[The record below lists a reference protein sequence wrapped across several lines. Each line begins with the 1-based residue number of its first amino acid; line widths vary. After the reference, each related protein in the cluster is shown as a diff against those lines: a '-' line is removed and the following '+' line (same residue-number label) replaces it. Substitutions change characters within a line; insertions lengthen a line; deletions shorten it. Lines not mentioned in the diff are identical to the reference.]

1 MTLPRL
7 GRRALPQGALAL
19 ILWCTALA
27 GCSSFPS
34 PFASSAGLF
43 PVVMEHAV
51 PGLSGVQRFAAWSPD
66 GRTLALMSNA
76 AGNWDVWTIGI
87 DGTRLQ
93 QLTHDPSNEY
103 TATWS
108 PDGGQL
114 VFSSDRLHRVWPNLW
129 MLNPRRPGAVEQ
141 LSPGDGKYFFP
152 SWSPDGTHIAFVY
165 LPTGPPAFELRVMS
179 VLNREIRVLSRDG
192 ILFSPPAWSPDG
204 SKIAFAS
211 NRTGNAELWVMDVSS
226 LCGVDLDDPQ
236 PSAAFWQLTEHPA
249 MDKDPSWSPD
259 GRYLA
264 FTSTRSGNEAL
275 WVMKL
280 PDFSRLPPSLLPSS
294 EQGGQKEQRESREP
308 RYSVRHGAFAL
319 QQLTHDPAIDR
330 YPQWSPDGKQIAFTS
345 TRSGHETV
353 WLIDLG
359 P

>member
-1 MTLPRL
+1 MPLPRV
-7 GRRALPQGALAL
+7 GRRTLLQGTLAL
-19 ILWCTALA
+19 ILWCAAMA
-27 GCSSFPS
+27 GCSSFPF
-34 PFASSAGLF
+34 PFASSAELF
-43 PVVMEHAV
+43 TVVTEHPV
-51 PGLSGVQRFAAWSPD
+51 PGLSGTQRFAAWSPD

-76 AGNWDVWTIGI
+76 SGNWDVWTIGI
-87 DGTRLQ
+87 EGTRLQ

-108 PDGGQL
+108 PDGRQL
-114 VFSSDRLHRVWPNLW
+114 VFSSDRLHRIWPNLW
-129 MLNPRRPGAVEQ
+129 MLDPRQPGAVEQ

-152 SWSPDGTHIAFVY
+152 IWSPDGMHIAFVY

-179 VLNREIRVLSRDG
+179 VRSREIRVLSRDG

-211 NRTGNAELWVMDVSS
+211 DRTGNAELWVMDVSS
-226 LCGVDLDDPQ
+226 LSGVDPDDPK
-236 PSAAFWQLTEHPA
+236 PPAAFWRLTDHPA
-249 MDKDPSWSPD
+249 RDTDPSWSPD

-264 FTSTRSGNEAL
+264 FTSTRSGHETL

-280 PDFSRLPPSLLPSS
+280 PDFSRLPPSS
-294 EQGGQKEQRESREP
+294 EQGKQGESHEP
-308 RYSVRHGAFAL
+308 RHSARHGAFAV

-330 YPQWSPDGKQIAFTS
+330 YPQWSPDGKRIAFTS

-353 WLIDLG
+353 WLIELG

>member
-1 MTLPRL
+1 MPLTRL
-7 GRRALPQGALAL
+7 GRYALPRGVLAL
-19 ILWCTALA
+19 IIWYAAIA

-34 PFASSAGLF
+34 PFTSSAGF
-43 PVVMEHAV
+43 FTAVTEHAV

-66 GRTLALMSNA
+66 GTTLALMSNG

-93 QLTHDPSNEY
+93 QLTHESSDEY

-108 PDGGQL
+108 PDGKRL

-129 MLNPRRPGAVEQ
+129 MLNPQQPGAAEQ

-152 SWSPDGTHIAFVY
+152 IWSPDGRQIAFVY

-179 VLNREIRVLSRDG
+179 VPSREIRVLSRDG

-211 NRTGNAELWVMDVSS
+211 DRTGNPELWVMDVSS
-226 LCGVDLDDPQ
+226 RSGSAPAGPQ
-236 PSAAFWQLTEHPA
+236 PPAALWQLTDHPA
-249 MDKDPSWSPD
+249 RDEDPSWSPD
-259 GRYLA
+259 GRYLV
-264 FTSTRSGNEAL
+264 FTSTRSGTEAL

-280 PDFSRLPPSLLPSS
+280 PDFGRLPPSLPPSS
-294 EQGGQKEQRESREP
+294 ELRQTGAP
-308 RYSVRHGAFAL
+308 RHASRHGMFAL
-319 QQLTHDPAIDR
+319 QQLTHDTAIDR

-353 WLIDLG
+353 WLIELG

>member
-1 MTLPRL
+1 MPLPRL
-7 GRRALPQGALAL
+7 GRRAPLRGVLAV
-19 ILWCTALA
+19 ILWCAALA

-34 PFASSAGLF
+34 PFSSSTIF
-43 PVVMEHAV
+43 FTTVTERPV

-66 GRTLALMSNA
+66 GTALALMSNA
-76 AGNWDVWTIGI
+76 AGNWDVWIIGI

-93 QLTHDPSNEY
+93 QLTREPSNDY

-108 PDGGQL
+108 PDGKRL

-129 MLNPRRPGAVEQ
+129 MLNPHQPGAAEQ

-152 SWSPDGTHIAFVY
+152 VWSPDGTQIAFVY

-179 VLNREIRVLSRDG
+179 VPGRDIRVLSRDG

-211 NRTGNAELWVMDVSS
+211 DRTGNAELWVMDVSS
-226 LCGVDLDDPQ
+226 RTGVAPAGPR
-236 PSAAFWQLTEHPA
+236 PSAALWQLTDHPA
-249 MDKDPSWSPD
+249 RDEDPSWSPD

-264 FTSTRSGNEAL
+264 FASTRSGHEAV

-280 PDFSRLPPSLLPSS
+280 PDFSRLPPSLPPSS
-294 EQGGQKEQRESREP
+294 KPGEP
-308 RYSVRHGAFAL
+308 REERHTGRQGTFGL

-330 YPQWSPDGKQIAFTS
+330 YPQWSPDGKRIAFTS
-345 TRSGHETV
+345 TRTGHETV
-353 WLIDLG
+353 WLIELS